1 MEENCK
7 NIIKQISNDFEKI
20 NVEAFLSKIQE
31 AKEANEYYEIS
42 KEFCD
47 IINDTKKD
55 TLSYISQELESLIKV
70 KSEINSNVKTIN
82 NDINQF
88 INGIKGIINQS
99 KFKLK
104 NLTSNTN
111 DLNSNLNLIK
121 KKIKKKK

>member
-47 IINDTKKD
+47 IINDTKKIH
-55 TLSYISQELESLIKV
+55 YPI
-70 KSEINSNVKTIN
+70 
-82 NDINQF
+82 F
-88 INGIKGIINQS
+88 H
-99 KFKLK
+99 K
-104 NLTSNTN
+104 N
-111 DLNSNLNLIK
+111 
-121 KKIKKKK
+121 